1 MSEQEV
7 ESNIETLQDKVSKWV
22 TFVKLTGGM
31 LVTFIVLM
39 VTVGAT
45 YARVMFDIKDSNEKI
60 DKIESARIL
69 DRQQFESEIGKF
81 RAEISDLKASI
92 AQVNGKMDV
101 VLQRVK

>member
-1 MSEQEV
+1 MSEQEI
-7 ESNIETLQDKVSKWV
+7 ETNIETLQDKVSKWA

-31 LVTFIVLM
+31 LIAFIVLM
-39 VTVGAT
+39 VSVGAT

-60 DKIESARIL
+60 DKMESDRIL
-69 DRQQFESEIGKF
+69 ERQAYQADIGKL
-81 RAEISDLKASI
+81 RNEISDLKSSI